1 MSRFLRKKVKG
12 FTLIE
17 LMIVVVI
24 LGVLAAVAVPAF
36 IKYIRRAKTS
46 EAEDKISE
54 MYRSAVAYF
63 TAENVGRGA
72 AAAEVRPQF
81 PEPVGPT
88 PGSCNGADGCAGQ
101 TDGRCVP
108 GSATGRAGSYETS
121 VWDDGSW
128 VALNF
133 AITDPHY
140 FVYQFEA
147 TNAAG
152 VRGVGSVFTA
162 RANADLDD
170 DDECSTFERAAIV
183 NGQGEVEGSRGIY
196 RNLPTE

>member
-63 TAENVGRGA
+63 TAEQVNRGVGGA
-72 AAAEVRPQF
+72 SIMAQF
-81 PEPVGPT
+81 PATVGPT
-88 PGSCNGADGCAGQ
+88 PGTCQTCAAQ
-101 TDGRCVP
+101 NDSRCVP
-108 GSATGRAGSYETS
+108 SAAGGTYDPNA
-121 VWDDGSW
+121 VGFWGAQSW
-128 VALNF
+128 IALNF

-140 FVYQFEA
+140 FVYTF
-147 TNAAG
+147 TAAN
-152 VRGVGSVFTA
+152 VVAARGVGSAFTA
-162 RANADLDD
+162 SANADLDAD
-170 DDECSTFERAAIV
+170 ATCSTFERAAVV
-183 NGQGEVEGSRGIY
+183 NAQGQVEGSRGIF
-196 RNLPTE
+196 RDLPTE

>member
-63 TAENVGRGA
+63 TADQVDRGTGGA
-72 AAAEVRPQF
+72 SIPPQF
-81 PEPVGPT
+81 PNSVALSPL
-88 PGSCNGADGCAGQ
+88 GACTACAASS
-101 TDGRCVP
+101 DGRCQPNGAGDGAYVP
-108 GSATGRAGSYETS
+108 NT
-121 VWDDGSW
+121 VWGNRSW
-128 VALNF
+128 IALNF

-140 FVYQFEA
+140 FVYQFDA
-147 TNAAG
+147 TNLD
-152 VRGVGSVFTA
+152 VDRGVGSQFTA
-162 RANADLDD
+162 RAQADLDQD
-170 DDECSTFERAAIV
+170 GNCSTFERAGIV
-183 NGQGEVEGSRGIY
+183 NSQGNIEGSRGIF
-196 RNLPTE
+196 RDQPTE